1 MREKRADKHEVP
13 SWDYIYELCVQV
25 ADQIKREGYKPDVLV
40 AISRGGWI
48 PGRILS
54 DLLDN
59 PNIATIKVE
68 YYLGIYE
75 TTDEPKITQ
84 PIPINVRGKRI
95 LLIDDIADS
104 GKSLRLVREHLL
116 KQGAKEV
123 KICALYYKPWSIVTP
138 EFCARETDAWI
149 WFPHEIYETLKKVRA
164 KLLKEG
170 KSQAEIEHRLVEI
183 GVRPGLVR
191 KFLSW
196 VEREGV

>member
-1 MREKRADKHEVP
+1 MAEKRPDKHEVP
-13 SWDYIYELCVQV
+13 SWDYIYELCVKL
-25 ADQIKREGYKPDVLV
+25 ADQIKKSGYKPDLLV
-40 AISRGGWI
+40 ALSRGGWI

-59 PNIATIKVE
+59 PTIATIKVE
-68 YYLGIYE
+68 HYLDIYK
-75 TTDEPKITQ
+75 TMDEPRITQ
-84 PIPINVRGKRI
+84 PIPIDVRGKRI

-104 GKSLRLVREHLL
+104 GKSLRLVRDHLL

-123 KICALYYKPWSIVTP
+123 RICALYRKPWSIVIP

-149 WFPHEIYETLKKVRA
+149 WFPHEIYETMKKVYVR
-164 KLLKEG
+164 LRKEG
-170 KSQAEIEHRLVEI
+170 KTREEIEHRLIEI

-196 VEREGV
+196 IEREGV

>member
-1 MREKRADKHEVP
+1 MAEKRPEKHEVP

-25 ADQIKREGYKPDVLV
+25 ADQIKRDSFKPDVLV

-68 YYLGIYE
+68 HYIDIYK
-75 TTDEPKITQ
+75 TMDEPKITQ
-84 PIPINVRGKRI
+84 PVPIDVRDKRI

-104 GKSLRLVREHLL
+104 GKSLRLVRDHLL

-123 KICALYYKPWSIVTP
+123 KVCALYRKPWSIVKP
-138 EFCARETDAWI
+138 EYCARETDAWI
-149 WFPHEIYETLKKVRA
+149 WFPHEVFETLRKVHT
-164 KLLKEG
+164 KLLNEG
-170 KSQAEIEHRLVEI
+170 RSRKEIEDRLVEI

-191 KFLSW
+191 RFLSW
-196 VEREGV
+196 IERERA